1 MIKVR
6 ESLKEACQDCPLY
19 EADLEVLEKRWI
31 GQAVPDFDVTVICGR
46 KNVICWKRNSQKT
59 IRKRSAYA
67 TPPPHMTSTSAYL
80 L

>member
-46 KNVICWKRNSQKT
+46 
-59 IRKRSAYA
+59 RKECD
-67 TPPPHMTSTSAYL
+67 L
-80 L
+80 LEKKFSKDN